1 MKKVRQFID
10 TSGKLSQ
17 EGFLKKLGI
26 PKTFLTF
33 HNLGSYTSE
42 FVEIGMPYMIIYE
55 ATDRKHGELNSL
67 NLRKAIKIIFFLP

>member
-33 HNLGSYTSE
+33 HNLGSYNSE
-42 FVEIGMPYMIIYE
+42 FV
-55 ATDRKHGELNSL
+55 
-67 NLRKAIKIIFFLP
+67 